1 MRAATADR
9 LEPGRPYP
17 LGANWNGLGINFAV
31 FSAHATRIQLCLFD
45 ATGRKEIARLDLPEC
60 TDEIWHGYLPDAHP
74 GTVYA
79 FRADGPYQPQH
90 GHRFNSSK
98 LLLDPYARKLIGQFR
113 WSDAL
118 FAYRLHSNRADLS
131 IDRRDSAPAMPK
143 CVVVDETFDWRD
155 DRRPEVP
162 WPQTVIYET
171 HVRGVSMRR
180 GGLRQPERGTFA
192 ALGSP
197 GFIEHLLRLG
207 VTTVELLPV
216 HAFVH
221 SRALVNRGLRNYWG
235 YDTLGFFAPEP
246 SYLSTRRLDE
256 MRIAIRQLHAAGI
269 EVLLDVVYNHTC
281 EGNQLGPTLSWRG
294 LDNASYYRLQPND
307 PRLNIDETG
316 CGNTLNLSH
325 PRVLQMVMD
334 SLRYWCTAFNI
345 DGFRFDLSVTLGR
358 EPNGYDKGSGFF
370 DALGQDPILAT
381 RKLIAEPWDVGP
393 GGYQLGNHP
402 PGFGEWNDRFR
413 DTVRRFWRGDAGMR
427 PELAARLAGSADI
440 FHHQRRRPW
449 ASINFV
455 TAHDGFTLADLV
467 AYSSKHNEANGEDN
481 HDGRDDNCSA
491 NWGVEGTTDDAGIR
505 AVRARVARSMLVTL
519 YAALGTPM
527 LLGGDEFGRSQRGN
541 NNAYCQDNELSW
553 FDWELADSED
563 GRQLSAFVAR
573 LAALRREHPLLSGPR
588 YPSGD
593 REAAPGLREIDWF
606 DERGES
612 VSVPAWQDRER
623 RALTMRRVGPDR
635 RGECEA
641 LLLMLNG
648 SAQPLR
654 FVPPAPM
661 LAWRVL
667 ADSSRPEVEAEA
679 LPAEGIELPPHT
691 ALIAAAKLG
700 ARERVRL
707 DETNTDATGDA
718 LPEDAEDA
726 PDELPAAAAPADE
739 PGAQPEPVAQRAA
752 AAASASRQSIP
763 VPASIGACAP
773 RHAAGTAADSAARR
787 EAPRHTGR
795 ASPRAA
801 APDSARAPAPPQG

>member
-281 EGNQLGPTLSWRG
+281 EGNQLGPTLCWRG

-307 PRLNIDETG
+307 PRFHIDETG

-358 EPNGYDKGSGFF
+358 EPSGYDKGSGFF

-467 AYSSKHNEANGEDN
+467 AYSSKHNQANGEDN

-491 NWGVEGTTDDAGIR
+491 NWGVEGETEDAGIR

-553 FDWELADSED
+553 FDWELADSEN

-635 RGECEA
+635 QGECEA

-654 FVPPAPM
+654 FVPPAPV

-752 AAASASRQSIP
+752 TTAGASRLSIP
-763 VPASIGACAP
+763 VPASATASAP
-773 RHAAGTAADSAARR
+773 RRAADTAPDSAARR

-801 APDSARAPAPPQG
+801 TPDSVCAPASPRR

>member
-17 LGANWNGLGINFAV
+17 LGASWNGLGINFAV
-31 FSAHATRIQLCLFD
+31 FSAHATRLQLCLFEPS
-45 ATGRKEIARLDLPEC
+45 GRKEIARLDLPEC
-60 TDEIWHGYLPDAHP
+60 TDEIWHGYLPGAHP

-118 FAYRLHSNRADLS
+118 FGYRLHSNRADLS

-143 CVVVDETFDWRD
+143 CVVVDESFDWHG

-162 WPQTVIYET
+162 WQETVIYET

-180 GGLRQPERGTFA
+180 DGLRTPERGTFA
-192 ALGSP
+192 TLASP
-197 GFIEHLLRLG
+197 EFIDHLLKLG

-216 HAFVH
+216 QAFLD
-221 SRALVNRGLRNYWG
+221 SRELVNRGLRNYWG
-235 YDTLGFFAPEP
+235 YDTLAYFAPQP
-246 SYLSTRRLDE
+246 SYLATRRLDE

-307 PRLNIDETG
+307 PRYHIDETG

-345 DGFRFDLSVTLGR
+345 DGFRFDLGVTLGR
-358 EPNGYDKGSGFF
+358 EPNGYDRGSGFF
-370 DALGQDPILAT
+370 DALCQDPVLAT
-381 RKLIAEPWDVGP
+381 RKLISEPWDLGP

-402 PGFGEWNDRFR
+402 AGFGEWNDKFR

-427 PELAARLAGSADI
+427 PELAARLAGSADL
-440 FHHQRRRPW
+440 FNHHRRKPW
-449 ASINFV
+449 ASVNFV
-455 TAHDGFTLADLV
+455 SAHDGFTLADLV
-467 AYSSKHNEANGEDN
+467 SYSSKHNEANGEEN
-481 HDGRDDNCSA
+481 RDGRDDNCSA
-491 NWGVEGTTDDAGIR
+491 NWGVEGPTDDAAIR
-505 AVRARVARSMLVTL
+505 EVRERVARSMLTTL

-527 LLGGDEFGRSQRGN
+527 LLGGDEFGRSQQGN
-541 NNAYCQDNELSW
+541 NNAYCQDTELAW
-553 FDWELADSED
+553 FDWEAAASDA
-563 GRQLSAFVAR
+563 GRRLTGFVAR
-573 LAALRREHPLLSGPR
+573 LAALRRDHPLLSGPG

-606 DERGES
+606 DERGEAIS
-612 VSVPAWQDRER
+612 IPAWQNREL

-635 RGECEA
+635 DGDTEV

-648 SAQPLR
+648 SAQPLV
-654 FVPPAPM
+654 FVPPAPA
-661 LAWRVL
+661 LEFRVL
-667 ADSSRPEVEAEA
+667 ADSARPDLEPHA
-679 LPAEGIELPPHT
+679 LPAGGIELAAH
-691 ALIAAAKLG
+691 AAVIAAARLPAGQTVSLDHTG
-700 ARERVRL
+700 A
-707 DETNTDATGDA
+707 DAAGDA
-718 LPEDAEDA
+718 RPEDDGDDDPQGTDTDSPDGIPDRADDDDA
-726 PDELPAAAAPADE
+726 QPRTVPGTEPEPEPTARVASAHDE
-739 PGAQPEPVAQRAA
+739 PTPV
-752 AAASASRQSIP
+752 S
-763 VPASIGACAP
+763 
-773 RHAAGTAADSAARR
+773 
-787 EAPRHTGR
+787 
-795 ASPRAA
+795 
-801 APDSARAPAPPQG
+801 